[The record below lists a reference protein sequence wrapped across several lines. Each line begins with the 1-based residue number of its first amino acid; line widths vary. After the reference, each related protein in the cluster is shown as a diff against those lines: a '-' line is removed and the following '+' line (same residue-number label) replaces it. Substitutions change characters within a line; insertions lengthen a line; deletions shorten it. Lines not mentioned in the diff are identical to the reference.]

1 MHADTMETNEQ
12 SVEYQNGLGIIGTS
26 LEMQEIVQVIQNV
39 GPTDI
44 TVLVTGE
51 SGVGKEVVAH
61 AIHRASK
68 RADKPMVT
76 VNCGAIPEGI
86 IESELFGHEKG
97 SFTGASEAR
106 KGYFELADEGTIFLD
121 EIGELPLATQVKF
134 LRILEN
140 GEFNRVGSSAP
151 RKVNVRVIAATNKIL
166 EEEVRNKH
174 FRQDLYYRLR
184 SINIRIPALR
194 EHSED
199 IPLLFEKFAKEFS
212 ERNTIDFKGIT
223 PDAMEALMRYYWHG
237 NVRELRNVVES
248 LLVIEGGKQ
257 ITVDIV
263 NKYLHD
269 YQSHDTERNLPAV
282 VAKHTEF
289 DERQMLYRALIEIK
303 SDIVELKTIL
313 KTAIGMNDG
322 ALRSDMVAALPGK
335 EIIHGGVH
343 DTVSIEEMERK
354 MIVEAL
360 QQFHGNRKMAAEAL
374 KISERTL
381 YRKIKEYG
389 LL

>member
-1 MHADTMETNEQ
+1 MTNGQPTPQE
-12 SVEYQNGLGIIGTS
+12 NNLGIIGTS
-26 LEMQEIVQVIQNV
+26 LEMQEIVEVVHNV

-44 TVLVTGE
+44 TVLITGE

-61 AIHRASK
+61 AIHRASR
-68 RADKPMVT
+68 RASKPMVI

-121 EIGELPLATQVKF
+121 EIGELPLSTQVKF

-140 GEFNRVGSSAP
+140 GEFNRVGSSTP
-151 RKVNVRVIAATNKIL
+151 RKVDVRVIAATNKIL

-174 FRQDLYYRLR
+174 FRQDLFYRLR

-194 EHSED
+194 EHAED
-199 IPLLFEKFAKEFS
+199 IPLLFEKFAHEFA
-212 ERNTIDFKGIT
+212 ERNSIEFTGIT
-223 PDAMEALMRYYWHG
+223 DEAMGALKSYYWHG

-248 LLVIEGGKQ
+248 LIVIEGGKQ
-257 ITVDIV
+257 ITLDVV
-263 NKYLHD
+263 TKYLRD
-269 YQSHDTERNLPAV
+269 YQGPETPRLLPAV

-313 KTAIGMNDG
+313 KTVLGLNADAAARGEAHG
-322 ALRSDMVAALPGK
+322 GALPGK
-335 EIIHGGVH
+335 EIIQGAAGE
-343 DTVSIEEMERK
+343 TLSIEEMERK

-360 QQFHGNRKMAAEAL
+360 QQFHGNRRAAAEAL

>member
-1 MHADTMETNEQ
+1 MINGQSTTNDTD
-12 SVEYQNGLGIIGTS
+12 LGIIGTS
-26 LEMQEIVQVIQNV
+26 VEMQEIIQVVQNV

-44 TVLVTGE
+44 TVLITGE

-61 AIHRASK
+61 AIHKASRRAS
-68 RADKPMVT
+68 RPMVT

-97 SFTGASEAR
+97 SFTGASDAR

-121 EIGELPLATQVKF
+121 EIGELPLSTQVKF

-151 RKVNVRVIAATNKIL
+151 RKVDVRVIAATNKIL

-174 FRQDLYYRLR
+174 FRQDLFYRLR

-194 EHSED
+194 EHAED
-199 IPLLFEKFAKEFS
+199 VPLLFEKFAKEFA
-212 ERNTIDFKGIT
+212 ERNSIQFQGIT
-223 PDAMEALMRYYWHG
+223 DEAMQTLTSYYWHG

-248 LLVIEGGKQ
+248 LIVIEGGKQ
-257 ITVDIV
+257 ITIDVV
-263 NKYLHD
+263 TKYLRD
-269 YQSHDTERNLPAV
+269 YQNADAQRFLPAV

-303 SDIVELKTIL
+303 SDIVELKTIM
-313 KTAIGMNDG
+313 KTMMGLNADQALRPDQMG
-322 ALRSDMVAALPGK
+322 ALAGK
-335 EIIHGGVH
+335 EIIHAPGA
-343 DTVSIEEMERK
+343 TETLSIEEMERK

-360 QQFHGNRKMAAEAL
+360 QQYHGNRRAAAEAL

>member
-1 MHADTMETNEQ
+1 MDMNGQSAD
-12 SVEYQNGLGIIGTS
+12 YQNGLGIIGTS

-61 AIHRASK
+61 AIHRASR
-68 RADKPMVT
+68 RASKPMVT

-140 GEFNRVGSSAP
+140 GEFNRVGSSVP
-151 RKVNVRVIAATNKIL
+151 RKVDVRVIAATNKIL
-166 EEEVRNKH
+166 EEEVRNRH

-184 SINIRIPALR
+184 SINIRMPALR

-212 ERNTIDFKGIT
+212 ERNTIAFQGIT
-223 PDAMEALMRYYWHG
+223 PDAMQALMTHYWHG

-313 KTAIGMNDG
+313 KTAIGMNEG
-322 ALRSDMVAALPGK
+322 VLRSDVMATLPGK
-335 EIIHGGVH
+335 EILHGSVH
-343 DTVSIEEMERK
+343 DTLSIEEMERK

-360 QQFHGNRKMAAEAL
+360 QQFNGNRKAAAEAL

>member
-1 MHADTMETNEQ
+1 MVMNSQ
-12 SVEYQNGLGIIGTS
+12 SIENDNGLGIIGTS
-26 LEMQEIVQVIQNV
+26 LEMQEIIRVIRNV

-61 AIHRASK
+61 AIHRASR
-68 RADKPMVT
+68 RASKPVVT

-97 SFTGASEAR
+97 SFTGALEAR
-106 KGYFELADEGTIFLD
+106 KGYFELADGGTIFLD
-121 EIGELPLATQVKF
+121 EIGELPLGTQVKF

-140 GEFNRVGSSAP
+140 GEFNRVGSSVP
-151 RKVNVRVIAATNKIL
+151 RSVDVRVIAATNKIL
-166 EEEVRNKH
+166 EEEVRNRH

-199 IPLLFEKFAKEFS
+199 IGLLFDKFAKEFS
-212 ERNTIDFKGIT
+212 ERNMIDFKGISAE
-223 PDAMEALMRYYWHG
+223 AMQALKNYYWHG

-248 LLVIEGGKQ
+248 LLVIEGGKY

-263 NKYLHD
+263 NKYLHE
-269 YQSHDTERNLPAV
+269 YQSPGMERNLPAV
-282 VAKHTEF
+282 VAKHTEL

-303 SDIVELKTIL
+303 SDIVELKTII

-322 ALRSDMVAALPGK
+322 TLRTDSTSALPNK
-335 EIIHGGVH
+335 EILHGTAH
-343 DTVSIEEMERK
+343 DVLSIGEMERN
-354 MIVEAL
+354 IITEAL
-360 QQFHGNRKMAAEAL
+360 QRFHGNRKAAADVL

>member
-1 MHADTMETNEQ
+1 MTNGQ
-12 SVEYQNGLGIIGTS
+12 PPTSDNDLGIIGTS
-26 LEMQEIVQVIQNV
+26 LEMQEIIQVVQNV

-44 TVLVTGE
+44 TVLITGE

-61 AIHRASK
+61 AIHKAS
-68 RADKPMVT
+68 RRGAKPMVT

-97 SFTGASEAR
+97 SFTGASDAR

-121 EIGELPLATQVKF
+121 EIGELPLSTQVKF

-140 GEFNRVGSSAP
+140 GEFNRVGSSTP
-151 RKVNVRVIAATNKIL
+151 RKVDVRVIAATNKIL
-166 EEEVRNKH
+166 EEEVRNKN
-174 FRQDLYYRLR
+174 FRQDLFYRLR

-194 EHSED
+194 EHAED
-199 IPLLFEKFAKEFS
+199 VPLLFEKFAKEFAD
-212 ERNTIDFKGIT
+212 RNSIEFKGIT
-223 PDAMEALMRYYWHG
+223 DEAMRTLMNYYWHG

-248 LLVIEGGKQ
+248 LIVIEGGKQ
-257 ITVDIV
+257 ITMEVV
-263 NKYLHD
+263 AKYLRD
-269 YQSHDTERNLPAV
+269 YQNADTQRQLPAV
-282 VAKHTEF
+282 VTKHAEF

-303 SDIVELKTIL
+303 SDIVELKTIM
-313 KTAIGMNDG
+313 KTVIGLSAEG
-322 ALRSDMVAALPGK
+322 AHRTDAGSGLPGK
-335 EIIHGGVH
+335 EIMQGAGSE
-343 DTVSIEEMERK
+343 TLSIEEMERK

-360 QQFHGNRKMAAEAL
+360 QQFHGNRRAAADAL

>member
-1 MHADTMETNEQ
+1 MITNGQ
-12 SVEYQNGLGIIGTS
+12 SAGNDNGLGIIGTS
-26 LEMQEIVQVIQNV
+26 LEMQEIVQVVQNV

-61 AIHRASK
+61 AIHRASR
-68 RADKPMVT
+68 RAAKPMVT

-140 GEFNRVGSSAP
+140 GEFNRVGSSVP
-151 RKVNVRVIAATNKIL
+151 RKVDVRVIAATNKIL
-166 EEEVRNKH
+166 EEEVRNSH

-199 IPLLFEKFAKEFS
+199 IPLLFEKFAKEFA

-223 PDAMEALMRYYWHG
+223 PEAMQALKNYYWHG

-248 LLVIEGGKQ
+248 LLVIEGGKN

-269 YQSHDTERNLPAV
+269 YQSPGTERNLPAV

-322 ALRSDMVAALPGK
+322 ALRSDLVSTLPGK
-335 EIIHGGVH
+335 EIMRGDVH
-343 DTVSIEEMERK
+343 DSLSIEEMERK
-354 MIVEAL
+354 LIVEAL
-360 QQFHGNRKMAAEAL
+360 QQYHGNRKLAAETL